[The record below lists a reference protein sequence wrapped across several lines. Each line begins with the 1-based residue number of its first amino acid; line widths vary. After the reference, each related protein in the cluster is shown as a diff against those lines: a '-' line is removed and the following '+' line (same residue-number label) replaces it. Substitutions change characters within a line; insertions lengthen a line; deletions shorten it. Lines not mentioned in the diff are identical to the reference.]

1 MSLSWGT
8 EELGNWGVGGY
19 CVLTLSRQRRYFNYL
34 TGCQLA
40 DCHFAYDIASDRST
54 LFIPPIDPDDVIWS
68 GLPLSPDDALQKY
81 DVDDVKFTTEVNPVL
96 AHLGASGAKTV
107 FAIAGQISDNV
118 TFLEFSEKDLKVLK
132 QAIEECRVVKDE
144 YEVALIR
151 KANEVSAGGHK
162 GVMERVKAAGNE
174 MELEGEFI
182 GRCISQGGKEQSY
195 HGIFAAGRAAAT
207 LHYVANDAP
216 LEGKQNVLLDA
227 GAEWEC
233 YASDIVSPLPFALF
247 TCLL

>member
-1 MSLSWGT
+1 M
-8 EELGNWGVGGY
+8 
-19 CVLTLSRQRRYFNYL
+19 LTSPGKRQRRYFNYL

-68 GLPLSPDDALQKY
+68 GLPLSLDDALKKY
-81 DVDDVKFTTEVNPVL
+81 DVDDVKFTTEVNAVL
-96 AHLGASGAKTV
+96 ARLGSQGAKTV
-107 FAIAGQISDNV
+107 FAIAGQVSDSV
-118 TFLEFSEKDLKVLK
+118 TFLEFKEKDLKVLK
-132 QAIEECRVVKDE
+132 EAVEECRVVKDE

-151 KANEVSAGGHK
+151 KANEVSKGAHR
-162 GVMERVKAAGNE
+162 GVMERVKGAKNE
-174 MELEGEFI
+174 SELEGEFI
-182 GRCISQGGKEQSY
+182 GRCIAKGGKEQSY

-207 LHYVANDAP
+207 LHYVANDAL

-233 YASDIVSPLPFALF
+233 YASDIVSRPQPRHVPFPF
-247 TCLL
+247 YS